1 MLRPLIASAC
11 ILTMLAGGPPGL
23 TAQAK
28 LAAQFNWRTQSLD
41 SIQRVN
47 AGTTVTVRIVG
58 VSPLCYDY
66 VVTINQNRV
75 TEQTLDLARLM
86 GGLTTAGDLL
96 GTEGAREDNPVRA
109 VPTPKN
115 EAQKPAADLLQAAID
130 SSDAGRGQLQI
141 ATALVATMA
150 AARKTAQDAME
161 AYYKAACVGR
171 GGQPEEVGKAREVA
185 EQAGNQFIELLADT
199 KSVETA
205 LDHAKRHVDDVARAL
220 TRIRESKDTGFV
232 QYRALDGVA
241 VVLSGLADFVELNAP
256 KVEARRK
263 DLESLKKDRV
273 TMQAAVEVARKNPV
287 DLAIARTV
295 SLYDNTESVDVTV
308 AATGKESMP
317 LTKGVKHEDKFSFQ
331 VHRRNRFFLSGGVLI
346 SRLDEHRFDRVNVVD
361 TTLADGAYSTFVDK
375 RGSSS
380 LAFAPTILGNLTLGE
395 LRIGEAVLDLMLSS
409 GAAIREVAGRTAP
422 DFVAGLSAGV
432 GDRVV
437 VSAAWHIGRVEQL
450 LIGDPATIKEQPVP
464 ESITRD
470 AAVGEKWGHSIG
482 VIFSYRIR

>member
-1 MLRPLIASAC
+1 MILRPLIASAC
-11 ILTMLAGGPPGL
+11 ILTMLGGGPPDL

-47 AGTTVTVRIVG
+47 AGTTVMVRIVG
-58 VSPLCYDY
+58 VSLLCYDY

-96 GTEGAREDNPVRA
+96 GTAGAREDPV
-109 VPTPKN
+109 VPQPKN
-115 EAQKPAADLLQAAID
+115 EAQKLAADLLQAAVE
-130 SSDAGRGQLQI
+130 SSAAGRGQLQT
-141 ATALVATMA
+141 ATALVAAMA
-150 AARKTAQDAME
+150 AARKAAQDAME

-171 GGQPEEVGKAREVA
+171 GGPAEEVGKAREAA
-185 EQAGNQFIELLADT
+185 EQAGNQFIDLLADT
-199 KSVETA
+199 KPVETA
-205 LDHAKRHVDDVARAL
+205 LDHAKRHVDEVARAL
-220 TRIRESKDTGFV
+220 RRIRESKDPGFV
-232 QYRALDGVA
+232 EYRAVDGVA
-241 VVLSGLADFVELNAP
+241 VALSGLEDFVELNAP

-263 DLESLKKDRV
+263 DVEALKKDRV
-273 TMQAAVEVARKNPV
+273 AVQAAVEVARKNPV
-287 DLAIARTV
+287 DQAIARTV
-295 SLYDNTESVDVTV
+295 SLYDNTESVDVTI

-395 LRIGEAVLDLMLSS
+395 LRIGEGVLDLMLSS

-437 VSAAWHIGRVEQL
+437 VSVAWHIGRVEQL